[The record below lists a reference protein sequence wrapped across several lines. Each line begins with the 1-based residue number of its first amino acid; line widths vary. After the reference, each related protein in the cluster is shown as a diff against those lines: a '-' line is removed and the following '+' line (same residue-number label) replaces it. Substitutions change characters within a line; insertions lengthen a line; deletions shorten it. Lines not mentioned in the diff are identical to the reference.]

1 MTFKE
6 EVLRRSLGP
15 AMAMVESWTK
25 EITPKN
31 EIAEWMDQNLGILF
45 DLPPGE
51 ELELGGVA
59 PLLTKIAVA
68 EANERPDF
76 VEGKLLR
83 FYEAFRIYYREK
95 VQVVQEA
102 PKI

>member
-6 EVLRRSLGP
+6 QLLRRSLGP
-15 AMAMVESWTK
+15 AMNLVESWTK
-25 EITPKN
+25 EIHPKN
-31 EIAEWMDQNLGILF
+31 EVAEWLDQNLGLLF

-68 EANERPDF
+68 EANERPAF
-76 VEGKLLR
+76 VEAKLLR
-83 FYEAFRIYYREK
+83 FYDSFRVFYRDYQAK
-95 VQVVQEA
+95 KPQ
-102 PKI
+102 